1 MRADAIEMRLE
12 WPITNADG
20 NEVMYDVGVYVDPP
34 RAGKTQG
41 DPNDCCAPEP
51 PEADVYE
58 IGILGERI
66 PSRLWERHGFTDAE
80 IEKIQDHAI
89 EMAWGR
95 DGER

>member
-80 IEKIQDHAI
+80 RGKKEVQPIKTEGV
-89 EMAWGR
+89 W